1 MVQYCRFH
9 CRFIRML
16 GIEKFTVFNATMSA
30 TLANVTA
37 NNYRLMAIRDECA
50 WTVELDIGAWL
61 EPSTSY
67 V

>member
-1 MVQYCRFH
+1 
-9 CRFIRML
+9 ML